1 MDRKRASAADRAHFE
16 RVGAAS
22 AALPDDA
29 PPRSLEEV
37 FDRLDAIRRTLGAAA
52 RPGLAGED
60 ASELE
65 AHLRL
70 RRRGRE
76 IEANGTQRPGG
87 AR

>member
-1 MDRKRASAADRAHFE
+1 MNRRASASDRAHFD

-22 AALPDDA
+22 AALPEDV

-37 FDRLDAIRRTLGAAA
+37 FERLDAIRRTLGAAA
-52 RPGLAGED
+52 RPGLAGDD

-70 RRRGRE
+70 RQRGRE
-76 IEANGTQRPGG
+76 IEANGTQRPRG